1 MPTISAVL
9 SLEEELEL
17 ELLAVE
23 VDVEVPPVPSG
34 LVVDPEV
41 TPELVVWGVVP
52 LVVVTGLPSTR
63 RTPIDV
69 VG

>member
-41 TPELVVWGVVP
+41 TPELVVWGVAP
-52 LVVVTGLPSTR
+52 WL
-63 RTPIDV
+63 
-69 VG
+69 